1 MIVAFAFWLFLLGA
15 LSIGWQIGDASD
27 RRAMG
32 AIFCAALA
40 TSLMGLLFDGMPK
53 HLAVRV
59 VDLLLLAIMVRI
71 AMTSDRHW
79 PMWFAG
85 IHATATLIGFSA
97 LILPDARAP
106 VLYLAA
112 ASWAIPG
119 MTAMVVGLLLDRKNG
134 VGDYD
139 QQDVVPLLNTSADP
153 AGRERLV
160 QPGRISIP

>member
-27 RRAMG
+27 RKAMA
-32 AIFCAALA
+32 AIFFAALG
-40 TSLMGLLFDGMPK
+40 TSLTGYLFDGVDR
-53 HLAVRV
+53 HIAVRI
-59 VDLLLLAIMVRI
+59 VDFLLLAIMVRI

-85 IHATATLIGFSA
+85 IHATATLIGFCA
-97 LILPDARAP
+97 LVLPDARAP

-119 MTAMVVGLLLDRKNG
+119 MIVMVVGLFIDRKNG
-134 VGDYD
+134 IRGDLQARD
-139 QQDVVPLLNTSADP
+139 MALDNIVSH
-153 AGRERLV
+153 
-160 QPGRISIP
+160 

>member
-15 LSIGWQIGDASD
+15 LSIGWQIGDALD
-27 RRAMG
+27 RKAMA

-40 TSLMGLLFDGMPK
+40 TSLMGYVFDGLDK
-53 HLAVRV
+53 HIAVRI

-71 AMTSDRHW
+71 AMTSSRHW

-85 IHATATLIGFSA
+85 IHATATLIGFCA
-97 LILPDARAP
+97 LVLPDARAP

-119 MTAMVVGLLLDRKNG
+119 MIVMVVGLLVDRKNG
-134 VGDYD
+134 VEDD
-139 QQDVVPLLNTSADP
+139 FQARDLAVDDILP
-153 AGRERLV
+153 R
-160 QPGRISIP
+160 

>member
-27 RRAMG
+27 RKAMA
-32 AIFCAALA
+32 AIFFAALA
-40 TSLMGLLFDGMPK
+40 TSLMGYLFDGVDR
-53 HLAVRV
+53 HIAVRI
-59 VDLLLLAIMVRI
+59 VDFLLLAIMVRI

-85 IHATATLIGFSA
+85 IHATATLIGFCA
-97 LILPDARAP
+97 LVLPDARAP

-119 MTAMVVGLLLDRKNG
+119 MIVMVVGLFIDRKNG
-134 VGDYD
+134 IRGDLQARD
-139 QQDVVPLLNTSADP
+139 MALDNIVSH
-153 AGRERLV
+153 
-160 QPGRISIP
+160 

>member
-15 LSIGWQIGDASD
+15 LSIGWQIGDALD
-27 RRAMG
+27 RKAMA

-40 TSLMGLLFDGMPK
+40 TSLMGFLFEGVDK
-53 HLAVRV
+53 HIAVRI

-71 AMTSDRHW
+71 AMTSSRHW

-85 IHATATLIGFSA
+85 IHATATLIGFCA
-97 LILPDARAP
+97 LVLPDARAP

-119 MTAMVVGLLLDRKNG
+119 MIVMVVGLLVDRKNG
-134 VGDYD
+134 VEDD
-139 QQDVVPLLNTSADP
+139 FQARDLAVDDILP
-153 AGRERLV
+153 R
-160 QPGRISIP
+160 